1 MTDIERA
8 AIELAHQVAVLALSE
23 GEEWR
28 LNHPELMDSYQAVM
42 EYLRE
47 GT

>member
-8 AIELAHQVAVLALSE
+8 AIELAHQVAKYAIE
-23 GEEWR
+23 MGEEWR